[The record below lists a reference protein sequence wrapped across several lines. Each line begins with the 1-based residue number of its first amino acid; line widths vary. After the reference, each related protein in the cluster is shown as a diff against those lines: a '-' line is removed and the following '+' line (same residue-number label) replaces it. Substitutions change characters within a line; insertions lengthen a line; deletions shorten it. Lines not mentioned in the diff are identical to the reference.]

1 MNQNSRLTPHLALP
15 SEAALSHLS
24 ELDGLRLSPH
34 FKLGELCKTKY
45 ATADGNIPS
54 RAVIENLIRVCGWLE
69 ELRVV
74 AGVRPRSK
82 VFAGVRPQSKVG
94 CAVDAGGAGS
104 AVVAGVRPQS
114 KVASDCTLAPDPGA
128 APELGAAGSA
138 ARAEAGGAPYSRNE
152 NTGEGI
158 VINSGYRSP
167 EVNRLAGGVPSSNH
181 VTGCA
186 VDIRCAGKEQMI
198 RYAAILLDIADET
211 KRDFDELLL
220 EQHGSVCWLHFAVR
234 PKDNRRKIAFLKV

>member
-1 MNQNSRLTPHLALP
+1 MNQNSRLT
-15 SEAALSHLS
+15 
-24 ELDGLRLSPH
+24 PH

-45 ATADGNIPS
+45 VTADGNIPS

-82 VFAGVRPQSKVG
+82 VFAGVRPRSKVG
-94 CAVDAGGAGS
+94 CAVDAG
-104 AVVAGVRPQS
+104 VRPQS
-114 KVASDCTLAPDPGA
+114 KVAGDCTLAPDPGA
-128 APELGAAGSA
+128 APEL
-138 ARAEAGGAPYSRNE
+138 GGAPYSRNE

>member
-1 MNQNSRLTPHLALP
+1 MNQNSRLTPH
-15 SEAALSHLS
+15 
-24 ELDGLRLSPH
+24 
-34 FKLGELCKTKY
+34 FTLGELCKTKY
-45 ATADGNIPS
+45 VTADGNIPS
-54 RAVIENLIRVCGWLE
+54 RGVIENLIRVCGWLE

-82 VFAGVRPQSKVG
+82 VGCAVDAGVRPQSKVR
-94 CAVDAGGAGS
+94 CAVD
-104 AVVAGVRPQS
+104 AGVRPQS
-114 KVASDCTLAPDPGA
+114 KVASDCTLAPDPWA
-128 APELGAAGSA
+128 AP
-138 ARAEAGGAPYSRNE
+138 EAGGAPYSRNE
-152 NTGEGI
+152 NTGEAI

-198 RYAAILLDIADET
+198 RDAAILLDIADET

>member
-24 ELDGLRLSPH
+24 ELNGLRLSPH
-34 FKLGELCKTKY
+34 FTLGELCKTKY
-45 ATADGNIPS
+45 VTADGNIPS

-82 VFAGVRPQSKVG
+82 V
-94 CAVDAGGAGS
+94 
-104 AVVAGVRPQS
+104 
-114 KVASDCTLAPDPGA
+114 ASDCTLAPDPW
-128 APELGAAGSA
+128 P
-138 ARAEAGGAPYSRNE
+138 AEEA
-152 NTGEGI
+152 I

>member
-1 MNQNSRLTPHLALP
+1 MKVEINKSMK
-15 SEAALSHLS
+15 LS
-24 ELDGLRLSPH
+24 EH
-34 FKLGELCKTKY
+34 FTLGELCKTKHV
-45 ATADGNIPS
+45 TEDGNIPS
-54 RAVIENLIRVCGWLE
+54 RVAIENLKRICENWLE
-69 ELRVV
+69 DLRYSYNRLYVWNV
-74 AGVRPRSK
+74 EGGMWNEDSHA
-82 VFAGVRPQSKVG
+82 
-94 CAVDAGGAGS
+94 AVC
-104 AVVAGVRPQS
+104 AGVRPQS
-114 KVASDCTLAPDPGA
+114 KVAGDCTLAPDPGA
-128 APELGAAGSA
+128 APELGAAA
-138 ARAEAGGAPYSRNE
+138 ASRKE
-152 NTGEGI
+152 VPI

>member
-1 MNQNSRLTPHLALP
+1 MNKVEMNKSMK
-15 SEAALSHLS
+15 LS
-24 ELDGLRLSPH
+24 EH
-34 FKLGELCKTKY
+34 FTLGEMCKTKY
-45 ATADGNIPS
+45 VTADGNIPS
-54 RAVIENLIRVCGWLE
+54 HVVIENLKRVCGWLE

-82 VFAGVRPQSKVG
+82 VVAGV
-94 CAVDAGGAGS
+94 S

-114 KVASDCTLAPDPGA
+114 KVVAGVSAVDAGVRPQSKVAGDCTLAPDPRPADSTLAPDPGA
-128 APELGAAGSA
+128 APEVGAAGSA
-138 ARAEAGGAPYSRNE
+138 ARAEAGAAAEARKE
-152 NTGEGI
+152 EGI

-211 KRDFDELLL
+211 KQDFDELLL

-234 PKDNRRKIAFLKV
+234 PKDNRRKIALIKA